1 MISIQMYEALNAKAL
16 FDKISQEKLPI
27 KTAYKLSKIYEALE
41 KELKFYYDSITKIS
55 QEFAICD
62 EDGNP
67 VIEDGGIR
75 IDPDKLEE
83 CQEKLNELSILALEI
98 ELPYLNLDEL
108 DFLSLSLADMRVLT
122 KFIAEQFC

>member
-1 MISIQMYEALNAKAL
+1 MITIQMYEALSAKAL

-41 KELKFYYDSITKIS
+41 KELKFYYDSIAKIS

-62 EDGNP
+62 EGGNP
-67 VIEDGGIR
+67 IIEDGGVR
-75 IDPDKLEE
+75 IDPDKMEE
-83 CQEKLNELSILALEI
+83 CQERLNELSILTLEI
-98 ELPYLNLDEL
+98 DFPHLNLDEL

-122 KFIAEQFC
+122 KFITE